1 VKDLYENKDLG
12 YFVCVKVDFLS
23 LFFAGDFSVLDLP
36 LTPALARPN
45 FDFVDFHISRSVLSK
60 DNFVLLVI
68 YILST
73 VDVSSDVFVTKKTGT
88 AFFSSRPDESPCDP
102 PYFFYF

>member
-1 VKDLYENKDLG
+1 MLNSI
-12 YFVCVKVDFLS
+12 FC

-36 LTPALARPN
+36 LTPALAPPN

-60 DNFVLLVI
+60 DDFVLLVI
-68 YILST
+68 YISST